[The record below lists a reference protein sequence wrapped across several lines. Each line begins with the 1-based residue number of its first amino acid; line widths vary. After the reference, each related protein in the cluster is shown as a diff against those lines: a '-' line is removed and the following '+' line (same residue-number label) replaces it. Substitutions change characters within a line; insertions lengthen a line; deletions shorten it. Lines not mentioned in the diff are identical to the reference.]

1 MHARE
6 KIVTC
11 NTSQSVHTATTCLLL
26 HHSYY
31 QLCSRA
37 SSDQY
42 MDGIALIDELRLRLR
57 ERAKNRRRW
66 RYRDLVAVITQFEQE
81 NRPYHLDF
89 VVENQRGLNAL
100 GLPMFSLKLLLPLVD
115 PAPYE
120 RVGGGR
126 VPVIHHNLA
135 YYPLPDP
142 TWEWRWPQWY
152 VLMLDDV
159 DDQGWLYAR
168 LVFSRLGNWKGRCYP
183 GNCIRRRI
191 WIRMRVKTAD

>member
-1 MHARE
+1 
-6 KIVTC
+6 
-11 NTSQSVHTATTCLLL
+11 
-26 HHSYY
+26 
-31 QLCSRA
+31 
-37 SSDQY
+37 
-42 MDGIALIDELRLRLR
+42 MDGSALIDDLR
-57 ERAKNRRRW
+57 ERLRARAKTRRRW

-81 NRPYHLDF
+81 DGPYHLDF

-126 VPVIHHNLA
+126 VPVIHHNLS

-142 TWEWRWPQWY
+142 TWEWKWPQWY

-191 WIRMRVKTAD
+191 WIRMRVKTGG